1 MPKWLLAKLEFAS
14 FYSYRMPGLSPQ
26 YAPASPVPSPAALKL
41 ALVDAAIQQSGNP
54 DYGQRVFDLIKESP
68 VWAIP
73 PEHVCVLKFFVKR
86 MKKPKALGAE
96 LIESTAIREYCHLSG
111 PLEVYLQVSE
121 PEEVASLFIQLRR
134 LGTTDSLLNS
144 RVEES
149 NEPVRELCWK
159 RLGEPDMPINGTNY
173 KGRLVVS
180 LTDLRKGVAFD
191 EVNPYS
197 TVRQRKPFI
206 QDSYI
211 LPLVQEKRG
220 ENWSIYRR
228 QPFELTK

>member
-14 FYSYRMPGLSPQ
+14 FYSYRMPGLSSQ

-41 ALVDAAIQQSGNP
+41 SLVDAAIQQSGNP
-54 DYGQRVFDLIKESP
+54 DYGQHVFDLIKESP
-68 VWAIP
+68 VWTIP

-86 MKKPKALGAE
+86 MKKPKAAGAE
-96 LIESTAIREYCHLSG
+96 LVESTAIREYCHLSG
-111 PLEVYLQVSE
+111 PLEVYLETSQ
-121 PEEVASLFIQLRR
+121 PEKIAPLFIQLRR
-134 LGTTDSLLNS
+134 LGTTDSLLS
-144 RVEES
+144 SKVEES
-149 NEPVRELCWK
+149 KEPVYELCWK
-159 RLGEPDMPINGTNY
+159 SLGEPDIPINRNNY

-180 LTDLRKGVAFD
+180 LTDLKPEATFS

-197 TVRQRKPFI
+197 EMRQRKPFI

-220 ENWSIYRR
+220 GNWSLYRR

>member
-1 MPKWLLAKLEFAS
+1 MELENQEILTFVNTVKS
-14 FYSYRMPGLSPQ
+14 LSDYDFTEYSDKS
-26 YAPASPVPSPAALKL
+26 LK
-41 ALVDAAIQQSGNP
+41 
-54 DYGQRVFDLIKESP
+54 
-68 VWAIP
+68 
-73 PEHVCVLKFFVKR
+73 
-86 MKKPKALGAE
+86 
-96 LIESTAIREYCHLSG
+96 
-111 PLEVYLQVSE
+111 
-121 PEEVASLFIQLRR
+121 RR
-134 LGTTDSLLNS
+134 LMKILHDYQLTTDSLLSS

-149 NEPVRELCWK
+149 KEPVNELCWK